1 MMREY
6 SARTQHELNSAGHR
20 SQHVII
26 IFFLLMSRVM
36 LAPNDILTPFDLRGQ
51 IFRVNVELS
60 AYHRGQKFVDIF
72 SKKCPRVT
80 SRLEKISYV
89 SNNHVRT
96 V

>member
-26 IFFLLMSRVM
+26 IFLLMSRVI
-36 LAPNDILTPFDLRGQ
+36 LDSNEVLTPFDQRCQ

-60 AYHRGQKFVDIF
+60 VYYRGQKCFRKNV
-72 SKKCPRVT
+72 
-80 SRLEKISYV
+80 LE
-89 SNNHVRT
+89 
-96 V
+96 